1 MNKLFFFNRFFH
13 DRIIKKGFMNNKKSS
28 SGLAKRTIKIIGG
41 GGLGVFIFIFLVKFI
56 KQVILN

>member
-1 MNKLFFFNRFFH
+1 
-13 DRIIKKGFMNNKKSS
+13 MNNKKSP